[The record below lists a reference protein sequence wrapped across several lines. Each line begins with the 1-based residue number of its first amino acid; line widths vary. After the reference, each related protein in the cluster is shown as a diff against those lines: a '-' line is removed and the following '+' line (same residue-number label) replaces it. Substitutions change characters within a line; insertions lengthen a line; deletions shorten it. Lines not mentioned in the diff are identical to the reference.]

1 MNKSLEE
8 LKLQEKN
15 YLKFANKIR
24 GLLEADNYEGIVL
37 RMINDF
43 IESSLSQYKREIRER
58 VKKKNKDYK
67 NNTVFMTTDG
77 SLSNYH
83 ESGYYEKK
91 GYNQAISDVLAEL
104 EKLFG

>member
-8 LKLQEKN
+8 LIIEEFREKFVIN
-15 YLKFANKIR
+15 VFGFPKVEELEKFI
-24 GLLEADNYEGIVL
+24 L
-37 RMINDF
+37 
-43 IESSLSQYKREIRER
+43 SSLAQYKREIRER

-104 EKLFG
+104 EK